1 MSTVRVA
8 EIRVPIVGISQV
20 RPKDVG
26 VVPTGIKSDRPNPPS
41 SLPLSLPEAEGA
53 GDRGLDGPAALLE
66 SRDMSAGE
74 VGVDSS

>member
-1 MSTVRVA
+1 MSMVHAMETRAPVV
-8 EIRVPIVGISQV
+8 IVSHIPLQGGEV
-20 RPKDVG
+20 ER
-26 VVPTGIKSDRPNPPS
+26 TGIKSDRPNPPS